1 MKKLLILALV
11 AFAFTACNNTDNMK
25 KVLIKTKYGD
35 MKVKLY
41 NETPKHRDNFV
52 KLVEEGFYD
61 SLIFHRVIN
70 EFMIQGGDPD
80 SKGAKQ
86 GARLGNG
93 GPGYQ
98 IDAEFNNNLLH
109 KRGALA
115 AARQGDQM
123 NPEKK
128 SSGSQFY
135 IVHGKPFTDEELDQ
149 MEDRMNMQ
157 KKNVIF
163 RDIMMKEENAGL
175 KAEFDSIRQ
184 AQNREAWEAFINDK
198 IEPKIEEELVKQG
211 KFEYT
216 EEQREVYKSVGGT
229 PFLDTEYTVF
239 GEIYEGL
246 QVIDSIAVQKTDQA
260 DRPEEDII
268 MEMTIID

>member
-61 SLIFHRVIN
+61 SLLFHRVIN

-216 EEQREVYKSVGGT
+216 EEQREVYKTEGGT